1 MGTKSDE
8 TKLFILEKVAPIFN
22 SKGYVGTS
30 LSDLTSATGLTKG
43 AIYCNFKNK
52 EDLAVKAFKFNVKTV
67 LAPIALEMAKHENT
81 IDKLY
86 AVTNFYRSYY
96 PIAKERGGCPILNV
110 GVDTNSVNSLL
121 FKTVKE
127 ISKKTMQSIEDIIRL
142 GISKKEI
149 KSDIDVAEIASNIYC
164 MIEGGIFLSFMNKEP
179 KYMDNICNHIDQHV
193 IAVIKK

>member
-8 TKLFILEKVAPIFN
+8 TKAYILEKVAPIFN

-30 LSDLTSATGLTKG
+30 LSDLTEATGLTKG

-52 EDLAVKAFKFNVKTV
+52 EDLAVKAFKYNVKMV
-67 LAPIALEMAKHENT
+67 LAPIAIELAKHENA

-110 GVDTNSVNSLL
+110 GVDTNSVNPLL

-127 ISKKTMQSIEDIIRL
+127 VSKRTMQSITDIIRL

-149 KSDIDVAEIASNIYC
+149 KADINVDEIASNIYC
-164 MIEGGIFLSFMNKEP
+164 IIEGAIFMSFMNKEP
-179 KYMDNICNHIDQHV
+179 KYMDNICDHIDQH
-193 IAVIKK
+193 IIDVIKK